1 LKVQVADADESNA
14 AQFWSTVYLSIPDPL
29 EPAQM
34 RTIAGHVR
42 DVVN

>member
-1 LKVQVADADESNA
+1 LKVHVADADESNA
-14 AQFWSTVYLSIPDPL
+14 AQWSTVYLSIPDPL
-29 EPAQM
+29 EPTQM